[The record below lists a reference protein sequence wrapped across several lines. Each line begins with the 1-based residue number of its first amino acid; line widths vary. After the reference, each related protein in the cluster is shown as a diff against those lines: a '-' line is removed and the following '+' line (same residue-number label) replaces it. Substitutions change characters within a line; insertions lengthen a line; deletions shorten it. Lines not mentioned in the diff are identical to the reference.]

1 MWIGVE
7 WVQIGTALKGVGR
20 GRRRRRSNHQP
31 VRYVGDAQ
39 VDQGSHDNY
48 DVKQVPAAAIRNDV
62 AGYDDFVVGT
72 DLALI

>member
-7 WVQIGTALKGVGR
+7 WVRIGTALKGVGR
-20 GRRRRRSNHQP
+20 GRRRRSNHQP